1 MKTGVKH
8 DFLRL
13 LKIPTIQNPGK
24 NWVKRFEDLKFDYI
38 PSYLSHRMTNLVNL
52 QTKHVCCFRITLKYH
67 VIHIFVRKKF
77 SYDLMMMMMIHTR
90 RLMSRN
96 WCEKRKIW
104 VLMHPLYNIWL
115 PEALFPVLPSLV
127 VKKMNKNEIKFAR
140 YRPFPEI
147 FK

>member
-1 MKTGVKH
+1 MNLCLSARVFLTVFFTDSKTLHLKINSFLQALNVVLKMKTGVKH

-67 VIHIFVRKKF
+67 VIHIFVRINF
-77 SYDLMMMMMIHTR
+77 PMI
-90 RLMSRN
+90 
-96 WCEKRKIW
+96 
-104 VLMHPLYNIWL
+104 
-115 PEALFPVLPSLV
+115 
-127 VKKMNKNEIKFAR
+127 
-140 YRPFPEI
+140 
-147 FK
+147 

>member
-67 VIHIFVRKKF
+67 VIHIFVRINF
-77 SYDLMMMMMIHTR
+77 PMI
-90 RLMSRN
+90 
-96 WCEKRKIW
+96 
-104 VLMHPLYNIWL
+104 
-115 PEALFPVLPSLV
+115 
-127 VKKMNKNEIKFAR
+127 
-140 YRPFPEI
+140 
-147 FK
+147 